1 MSYNKGDLVWL
12 PSNIT
17 LTQMNDQREVSKWM
31 RVDRPTNAV
40 ILDGPIG
47 AYYSILFEGQQWLAR
62 KIDVFEPNGILEMED
77 VD

>member
-17 LTQMNDQREVSKWM
+17 LTQMNDQREVSKWT
-31 RVDRPTNAV
+31 RVGRPTNAV

-62 KIDVFEPNGILEMED
+62 KIDVFEPNGILEIED